1 MPFSVTTESVVAGG
15 QSDTTYV
22 LANAELGVRA
32 EIWPKFGLNCLTWS
46 VAEGSVLYCDPAW
59 ATNPVPTRSGHPILF
74 PFPNRMEHGKFSDAG
89 IEYQLP
95 LNESSGKHAIHGFT
109 PKRAWRVLGTGTE
122 KDHAFLTGQFQ
133 LSVEAPDVLA
143 CWPGDMALTVT
154 YRLYATALEVTGF
167 VENLADKPV
176 PFGLGYHP
184 YFVLP
189 GFTGKADELLVQ
201 AKAKQLWPLNAG
213 IPTGERTVV
222 PPEFDFNT
230 ERAVGPVEL
239 DTLYTGLPHGPAQ
252 RLRQLATLSDGNQQL
267 TVKASAEF
275 RELLLFTP
283 AHRKALAIEPYT
295 CANNA
300 MNLPN
305 AGWLTLPK
313 GGTHASTVRYELT
326 KRSNPEPLPG

>member
-1 MPFSVTTESVVAGG
+1 MPFRVTTESVQAGN
-15 QSDTTYV
+15 QTDTAYV
-22 LANAELGVRA
+22 LAEAELGVRA
-32 EIWPKFGLNCLTWS
+32 EIWPKFGLNCLRWS
-46 VAEGSVLYCDPAW
+46 VATGEVLYRDPTW

-74 PFPNRMEHGKFSDAG
+74 PFPNRMEHGRFRHAG
-89 IEYQLP
+89 IDYQLP
-95 LNESSGKHAIHGFT
+95 LNESTGKHAIHGFT

-122 KDHAFLTGQFQ
+122 KDHAYLTGQFQ
-133 LSVEAPDVLA
+133 LSIDAPEVLA

-154 YRLYATALEVTGF
+154 YRLFATALEVTGF

-189 GFTGKADELLVQ
+189 GFTGNADELHVQ
-201 AKAKQLWPLNAG
+201 AKAKQLWPLVSG
-213 IPTGERTVV
+213 IPTGERTPV
-222 PPEFDFNT
+222 PPEFDYNT

-239 DTLYTGLPHGPAQ
+239 DTLFTTLPTGPAQ
-252 RLRQLATLSDGNQQL
+252 RLREVATLGDGKHKL
-267 TVKASAEF
+267 KVKASTEF

-283 AHRKALAIEPYT
+283 PHRKALAIEPYT

-305 AGWLTLPK
+305 SGWLTLPK
-313 GGTHASTVRYELT
+313 GGTHASTVRYEL
-326 KRSNPEPLPG
+326 G